1 MMKLLPLDEAMLEK
15 LLRDLDTGVREL
27 CSNGT
32 EAKGFLVPVLQHTLD
47 FHRRVNSSP
56 PWQSYLGI
64 ESPTNQLVGVCAFKS
79 NPNAA
84 GEVEIAYCT
93 VPGLEGRGHA
103 TDMAKG
109 LVEIAFESPAIRRV
123 IAHTLPETNASGR
136 VLQKAGLTNV
146 GKVIDP
152 EDGKVWRW
160 EINCRKGG

>member
-1 MMKLLPLDEAMLEK
+1 MMKLLLLDETLLQR
-15 LLRDLDTGVREL
+15 LLRDPDAGVREL
-27 CSNGT
+27 CSNGA
-32 EAKGFLVPVLQHTLD
+32 EAKDFLGPVLQHTLD

-64 ESPTNQLVGVCAFKS
+64 EPPTNRLVGVCAFKG

-93 VPGLEGRGHA
+93 MPESEGRGHA
-103 TDMAKG
+103 TDMARR
-109 LVEIAFESPAIRRV
+109 LVEIAFASPTIRRV

-136 VLQKAGLTNV
+136 VLQKVGLTHV
-146 GKVIDP
+146 GEVIDP

-160 EINCRKGG
+160 EIIRREGR